1 MTEFVGGFIA
11 GSVWQGVSANV
22 DISNANDAD
31 MVELAFPY
39 GEYFSREGGWLP
51 AVARAIARSLSRVRR
66 RLDGFK
72 RQVDPRTA
80 DELLDEHESELGLA
94 EDPSLGVAERRL
106 RVLGKRRAQALGE
119 DGSAV
124 NKTYYEALAK
134 SLGYADAV
142 VTDAGD
148 PFQCDDECDDAL
160 QGDGWLLTFIVTA
173 SSLGP
178 ELDAVLEEVIEGELL
193 AGFYVVFELT

>member
-1 MTEFVGGFIA
+1 MTEHVGGFIA

-22 DISNANDAD
+22 DISNTTDAD
-31 MVELAFPY
+31 MVERAFPH
-39 GEYFSREGGWLP
+39 GEYFSRAGGWLP
-51 AVARAIARSLSRVRR
+51 AVARALARSVSRFRR
-66 RLDGFK
+66 RLEGLK

-94 EDPSLGVAERRL
+94 DDPSLGLEERRL
-106 RVLGKRRAQALGE
+106 RVLGKRRSQALGE

-124 NKTYYEALAK
+124 NKAYYEALAQ

-148 PFQCDDECDDAL
+148 PFQCDDQCDDVL

-173 SSLGP
+173 SSQGA
-178 ELDAVLEEVIEGELL
+178 ELDAVLQEVIEGELL
-193 AGFYVVFELT
+193 AGFYVVFVLT